1 MFAAFSL
8 TSNATYTVVV
18 SPYEGVL
25 NEVYHRELT
34 YEEIKKAQK
43 RLMEECEKLKNTRHA
58 LSRDTDNF
66 QASHETIIWR
76 TRNREQRWQP
86 KPADRS
92 GRECL
97 DQSITDN
104 AGATTYLS

>member
-34 YEEIKKAQK
+34 YEEIRIVQI
-43 RLMEECEKLKNTRHA
+43 RLMEECEKLKNNGGNQNQQTGQDENV
-58 LSRDTDNF
+58 STN
-66 QASHETIIWR
+66 
-76 TRNREQRWQP
+76 P
-86 KPADRS
+86 
-92 GRECL
+92 
-97 DQSITDN
+97 
-104 AGATTYLS
+104 

>member
-43 RLMEECEKLKNTRHA
+43 RLMEECEKLKKNGGNQNQQTNKDENV
-58 LSRDTDNF
+58 ST
-66 QASHETIIWR
+66 
-76 TRNREQRWQP
+76 
-86 KPADRS
+86 KP
-92 GRECL
+92 
-97 DQSITDN
+97 
-104 AGATTYLS
+104 

>member
-34 YEEIKKAQK
+34 YEEIEEAQK
-43 RLMEECEKLKNTRHA
+43 RLMEECEKLKNNGGNQNQQTNKDENV
-58 LSRDTDNF
+58 STN
-66 QASHETIIWR
+66 
-76 TRNREQRWQP
+76 P
-86 KPADRS
+86 
-92 GRECL
+92 
-97 DQSITDN
+97 
-104 AGATTYLS
+104 

>member
-34 YEEIKKAQK
+34 PEEVRRVQI
-43 RLMEECEKLKNTRHA
+43 RLMEECEKLKKNGGNQNQQTNKDENV
-58 LSRDTDNF
+58 STN
-66 QASHETIIWR
+66 
-76 TRNREQRWQP
+76 P
-86 KPADRS
+86 
-92 GRECL
+92 
-97 DQSITDN
+97 
-104 AGATTYLS
+104 

>member
-18 SPYEGVL
+18 SPCEGVL

-43 RLMEECEKLKNTRHA
+43 RLMEECEELEKNGGNQNQQTNKDENV
-58 LSRDTDNF
+58 ST
-66 QASHETIIWR
+66 
-76 TRNREQRWQP
+76 
-86 KPADRS
+86 KP
-92 GRECL
+92 
-97 DQSITDN
+97 
-104 AGATTYLS
+104 

>member
-43 RLMEECEKLKNTRHA
+43 RLMEECEKIKKNGGNQNQQTNKDENV
-58 LSRDTDNF
+58 STN
-66 QASHETIIWR
+66 
-76 TRNREQRWQP
+76 P
-86 KPADRS
+86 
-92 GRECL
+92 
-97 DQSITDN
+97 
-104 AGATTYLS
+104 

>member
-18 SPYEGVL
+18 SPCEEVL

-43 RLMEECEKLKNTRHA
+43 RLMEECEKLKKNGGNQNQQTNKDENV
-58 LSRDTDNF
+58 STN
-66 QASHETIIWR
+66 
-76 TRNREQRWQP
+76 P
-86 KPADRS
+86 
-92 GRECL
+92 
-97 DQSITDN
+97 
-104 AGATTYLS
+104 

>member
-43 RLMEECEKLKNTRHA
+43 RLMEECEELENNGGNQNQQTNKDENVST
-58 LSRDTDNF
+58 N
-66 QASHETIIWR
+66 
-76 TRNREQRWQP
+76 P
-86 KPADRS
+86 
-92 GRECL
+92 
-97 DQSITDN
+97 
-104 AGATTYLS
+104 

>member
-43 RLMEECEKLKNTRHA
+43 RLMEECEKLKKNGGNQNQQTNKDENV
-58 LSRDTDNF
+58 STN
-66 QASHETIIWR
+66 
-76 TRNREQRWQP
+76 P
-86 KPADRS
+86 
-92 GRECL
+92 
-97 DQSITDN
+97 
-104 AGATTYLS
+104 

>member
-18 SPYEGVL
+18 SPCEGVL

-43 RLMEECEKLKNTRHA
+43 RLMEECEELENNGGNQNQQTNKDENVST
-58 LSRDTDNF
+58 N
-66 QASHETIIWR
+66 
-76 TRNREQRWQP
+76 P
-86 KPADRS
+86 
-92 GRECL
+92 
-97 DQSITDN
+97 
-104 AGATTYLS
+104 